1 MCQACYEEQASYP
14 DRSHALA
21 IEYAPWC
28 ASATGFRCEACA
40 HVMPWLHN
48 HERSLCAK
56 CSRRLGCF

>member
-21 IEYAPWC
+21 VEYAPWC

-48 HERSLCAK
+48 QERSLCGK